1 MTTSPRESREQKQD
15 NSERGKFP
23 QTIVAVSR
31 EEFADSI
38 FLTVKDKDDKETS
51 LPPELHG
58 HFFVVSPAGSPDSSP
73 VTGDDSTVW
82 VTKDGWTPIFNGD
95 GLVYRVSFENGNA
108 KLKTNFLKPPCYYAD
123 RATFNNTDYQELAFQ
138 NLGISR
144 ISLNKL
150 GSRNQLNTAFLT
162 FKLPDEQSERL
173 LVTWDVGRPYEI
185 DPETL
190 ETLTPVGKNKDWF
203 NLLRNVPVYPFKQVM
218 SSAHPVADPHTGEVF
233 TVNIGKSIWT
243 MLALPRALQERLA
256 RNTAALNSTIKKS
269 NLPQDLQKLFS
280 GLYTSSLKLIDFGVK
295 VATIIE
301 RIFRFFGGGYDFA
314 HLIAWDGKQVDIKGK
329 WHLVLP
335 NKKSIKIDQ
344 TIHQIGLT
352 KKYIVLAETS
362 FKFSMENLLP
372 YQRDTLATDLKILLA
387 DFLDYPQFPDTKLY
401 IVKREDLK
409 TAKVTGNKLLRWF
422 SRSPSKNIPKIVAKE
437 VKIAPEFSHF
447 LVDYDDSGDRI
458 TAHISHLSGTDVAEY
473 IRIID
478 RSVYDDRDLND
489 HDYIYDDPDLT
500 ASLHRLAG
508 NLVGPMDAS
517 RLGRW
522 IIDGETA
529 KIVEEPQTV
538 SDLGLTWSTAFYA
551 CLDPRKT
558 ERYTDIFWNN
568 WGAWAE
574 TYTERNVAAYKSDR
588 TSVPWQKVLDI
599 AYKGIPS
606 SLCHLKIRTDDND
619 NTKIELDPKNFYKF
633 PPNHLGTSAQFI
645 PRPNAKDQTDGYI
658 AAIVLT
664 SDRFL
669 SQLDADDNSKWS
681 QNSEI
686 WIFEAD
692 KLDEGAKYKLSHPKL
707 NIGFTT
713 HTTWL
718 AEAKSPQK
726 PLDYDMREDHEYLVQ
741 QLIAKE
747 PELGTKIRQLFDEEI
762 YTHFQEK

>member
-1 MTTSPRESREQKQD
+1 MTTSPREPKERPD
-15 NSERGKFP
+15 NSVTAQFP
-23 QTIVAVSR
+23 QTIVSVSR
-31 EEFADSI
+31 EEFTTSI
-38 FLTVKDKDDKETS
+38 PLTVRDKDNKKID

-58 HFFVVSPAGSPDSSP
+58 HLFVVSPAGSPDSST
-73 VTGDDSTVW
+73 VKGDNLTVW

-95 GLVYRVSFENGNA
+95 GLIYRVSFENKGA

-123 RATFNNTDYQELAFQ
+123 RATYNNEDYKELAFQ

-150 GSRNQLNTAFLT
+150 GARNQLNTAFLR
-162 FKLPDEQSERL
+162 FKLPDRASDRL

-190 ETLTPVGKNKDWF
+190 ETLTPLGKNKHWSD
-203 NLLRNVPVYPFKQVM
+203 LLKNVPVYPFKQVM
-218 SSAHPVADPHTGEVF
+218 SSAHPVADPQTGEVF

-243 MLALPRALQERLA
+243 ILALPRSLKERLA
-256 RNTAALNSTIKKS
+256 SNAAALNSTINNS
-269 NLPQDLQKLFS
+269 NLPKDLQKLFA
-280 GLYTSSLKLIDFGVK
+280 GLYSSALKFINFGVSI
-295 VATIIE
+295 ASIFE
-301 RIFRFFGGGYDFA
+301 RIFRFFTGGYDFV
-314 HLIAWDGKQVDIKGK
+314 HLIAWDGKQVDITGK

-352 KKYIVLAETS
+352 KKYLVLAETS

-372 YQRDTLATDLKILLA
+372 YQRDRMATNIKVLLA

-409 TAKVTGNKLLRWF
+409 TAKVTGNKFLRWF
-422 SRSPSKNIPKIVAKE
+422 SRSPSKNIPKVVAKE

-447 LVDYDDSGDRI
+447 LVDYDDTGDRI
-458 TAHISHLSGTDVAEY
+458 TAYVSHLSKTDVAEY

-478 RSVYDDRDLND
+478 RSVFDDRDLND

-500 ASLHRLAG
+500 ARLHRLAG

-522 IIDGETA
+522 VINAETA
-529 KIVEEPQTV
+529 EIVGEPQIV
-538 SDLGLTWSTAFYA
+538 SDPDLTWSTAFYA
-551 CLDPRKT
+551 CLDPKDT

-568 WGAWAE
+568 WGSWAE
-574 TYTERNVAAYKSDR
+574 TYTERNVAAYKNYPGSI
-588 TSVPWQKVLDI
+588 SWQKVLDI

-606 SLCHLKIRTDDND
+606 SLCHLKIRTDAENQAQ
-619 NTKIELDPKNFYKF
+619 IEIDKQNFYKF
-633 PPNHLGTSAQFI
+633 PQNHLGTSAQFI
-645 PRPNAKDQTDGYI
+645 PRLGAKDQTDGYI

-664 SDRFL
+664 SDNFL
-669 SQLDADDNSKWS
+669 SQSDSSDDPEWS

-692 KLDEGAKYKLSHPKL
+692 KLDAGPKYKLSHPKL

-718 AEAKSPQK
+718 AEAKSPQNT
-726 PLDYDMREDHEYLVQ
+726 LDYDVREDHEYLVRE
-741 QLIAKE
+741 LIKNE
-747 PELGTKIRQLFDEEI
+747 PELEHKIRQLFDREI
-762 YTHFQEK
+762 YRNCK

>member
-1 MTTSPRESREQKQD
+1 MTTSPREPQEREQSDSKKA
-15 NSERGKFP
+15 KFP

-31 EEFADSI
+31 EEFVNSI
-38 FLTVKDKDDKETS
+38 PLTVRDRDDRKTS
-51 LPPELHG
+51 LPPELYG
-58 HFFVVSPAGSPDSSP
+58 HFFIVSPAGSPDS
-73 VTGDDSTVW
+73 VAVAGNDLTVW

-95 GLVYRVSFENGNA
+95 GLIYRISFNNGIA
-108 KLKTNFLKPPCYYAD
+108 ELKTNFLKPPCYYAD
-123 RATFNNTDYQELAFQ
+123 RATYNNKHYQELAFQ

-150 GSRNQLNTAFLT
+150 GARNQLNTAFLT
-162 FKLPDEQSERL
+162 FKLPDEQSDRL

-190 ETLTPVGKNKDWF
+190 ETLAPVGKNRDWS
-203 NLLRNVPVYPFKQVM
+203 NLLRDVSVYPFKQIM

-243 MLALPRALQERLA
+243 MLALPRSLKERLA
-256 RNTAALNSTIKKS
+256 NNTAALNSTINNS
-269 NLPQDLQKLFS
+269 NLPEDLQKLFS
-280 GLYTSSLKLIDFGVK
+280 GLYSFSLKFINFGVK
-295 VATIIE
+295 VASIIE
-301 RIFRFFGGGYDFA
+301 KIFRFFGGGYDFA
-314 HLIAWDGKQVDIKGK
+314 HLIAWDGKRVDIKGK

-335 NKKSIKIDQ
+335 NRKSIKIDQ

-352 KKYIVLAETS
+352 RKYIVLAETS

-372 YQRDTLATDLKILLA
+372 YQRDRLATDLKILLA

-409 TAKVTGNKLLRWF
+409 TAKVTANKLLNWF
-422 SRSPSKNIPKIVAKE
+422 SRDPSKNIPKVVAKE
-437 VKIAPEFSHF
+437 VRIAPEFSHF
-447 LVDYDDSGDRI
+447 LVDYDDTGNRI

-478 RSVYDDRDLND
+478 RSVFDDRDLND
-489 HDYIYDDPDLT
+489 HNYTYDDPDLT
-500 ASLHRLAG
+500 ACLHKLAG

-522 IIDGETA
+522 VINGETA
-529 KIVEEPQTV
+529 EIVEEPQTV
-538 SDLGLTWSTAFYA
+538 SDPNLTWSTAFYA
-551 CLDPRKT
+551 CLDPKST
-558 ERYTDIFWNN
+558 DKYTDIFWNN
-568 WGAWAE
+568 WGSWAE
-574 TYTERNVAAYKSDR
+574 TYTERNVAAYKNYRGSI
-588 TSVPWQKVLDI
+588 PWQEVLDI

-606 SLCHLKIRTDDND
+606 SLCHLKIRTNDDNET
-619 NTKIELDPKNFYKF
+619 NIEIDKKNYYKF
-633 PPNHLGTSAQFI
+633 PQNYLGTSAQFI
-645 PRPNAKDQTDGYI
+645 PRPNAQNQTDGFI

-664 SDRFL
+664 SDKFL
-669 SQLDADDNSKWS
+669 SQPDSNKDSEWS

-686 WIFEAD
+686 WIFKAD
-692 KLDEGAKYKLSHPKL
+692 ELDKGPQYKLSHPRL

-726 PLDYDMREDHEYLVQ
+726 PLNYNMREDHEYLVQ
-741 QLIAKE
+741 QLIEKE
-747 PELGTKIRQLFDEEI
+747 PELGAKIRQLFEEEI
-762 YTHFQEK
+762 YPHF